1 MKHKIIKL
9 IVIIAII
16 LIIID
21 QISKILITNLVSSPI
36 GNDYFKIEI
45 SNNTDMAF
53 GFNSGN
59 IKNIFITILILFI
72 ILKFVINQLER
83 INKKTAVAIGMV
95 VGGGISNLIDRIIR
109 GSVLDFIKIYKFAI
123 FNLADVFIVC
133 GWILLI
139 IFLIDFSRK

>member
-45 SNNTDMAF
+45 SNNTGMAF